1 MNAVSFLLQPVI
13 QMTKK
18 KALICYG
25 GKKKG
30 GESKE
35 CCSEETTLI
44 MNRRLPGKQRKR
56 ISILGRRISICG
68 GSEV

>member
-1 MNAVSFLLQPVI
+1 MNAVSFLPQPVI

-30 GESKE
+30 GE
-35 CCSEETTLI
+35 
-44 MNRRLPGKQRKR
+44 RKGMLLR
-56 ISILGRRISICG
+56 GDNFDN
-68 GSEV
+68 E